1 MLHFGIRAVVPL
13 GFVSVSLLSLRYV
26 F

>member
-13 GFVSVSLLSLRYV
+13 GFMSVSLLSLRYV